1 VEFVPGVSVEAVLVG
16 LGRLGFDG
24 ERLRARLKLPSELTR
39 LGLMVPVA
47 QWTAIWD
54 EAGRALPQPEL
65 PTEVAFAV
73 PFGSFG
79 TIDYLSG
86 SADNVAGGLH
96 ALSDHFNTVSGSMQL
111 ELDGNELR
119 AVRTRGDVDPLGRA
133 EEFTLAV
140 TFDRCRR
147 GGGAALRAVGVGL
160 PRPAP
165 AVATR
170 HASLFGAPV
179 SFARRCAS
187 VTFAAGALAAPMSTS
202 DAALHRTLAQLAA
215 QLGLGTDR
223 APLEL
228 AVRGRLRD
236 LLPQGGVDASR
247 LARSLGMSDRTL
259 QRRLSELGR
268 TYQDIVDDFRSEE
281 AERLLLAGTLR
292 LAQIAFAL
300 GFGDQSAWNK
310 AFRRWKGQSPVEWL
324 QARRAELDPAE

>member
-16 LGRLGFDG
+16 LGRLGFDT
-24 ERLRARLKLPSELTR
+24 ERLRAKLKLPPDLPR

-47 QWTAIWD
+47 QWTTIWE

-79 TIDYLSG
+79 TIDYLAG
-86 SADNVAGGLH
+86 SADTVSGGLH
-96 ALSDHFNTVSGSMQL
+96 ALSDHFSAVSGAIRL
-111 ELDGNELR
+111 ELDGNEVR
-119 AVRTRGDVDPLGRA
+119 AVRTRGDEDPLGRT

-140 TFDRCRR
+140 TFDRFRKR
-147 GGGAALRAVGVGL
+147 GGAPVRAVAVGL

-165 AVATR
+165 TMATR

-187 VTFAAGALAAPMSTS
+187 VTFEQGALEAPMSTA
-202 DAALHRTLAQLAA
+202 DAGLHRTLAQLAA
-215 QLGLGTDR
+215 ELGLGTDR

-236 LLPQGGVDASR
+236 LMPKGGIDASR
-247 LARSLGMSDRTL
+247 LARSLGMSERTL
-259 QRRLSELGR
+259 HRRLSELGS
-268 TYQDIVDDFRSEE
+268 TYQDLVDDFRSEE

-292 LAQIAFAL
+292 LAEIAFAL
-300 GFGDQSAWNK
+300 GFADQSAWNK

-324 QARRAELDPAE
+324 QARRAELDPA